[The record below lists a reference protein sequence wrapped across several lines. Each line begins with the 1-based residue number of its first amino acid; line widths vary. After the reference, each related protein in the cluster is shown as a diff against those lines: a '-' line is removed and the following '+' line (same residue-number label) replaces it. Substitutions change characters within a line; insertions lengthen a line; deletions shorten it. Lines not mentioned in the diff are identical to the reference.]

1 MLWELGIGCD
11 IQSFRVT
18 EVDHVDTLPPLD
30 LYAEHPIIK
39 DLSVV
44 CHIKIYALVIS
55 PLKLGQGLNQS
66 VRVIFQRSFSV
77 CYAIL
82 MI

>member
-1 MLWELGIGCD
+1 MFFFVVQPLG
-11 IQSFRVT
+11 
-18 EVDHVDTLPPLD
+18 TLG
-30 LYAEHPIIK
+30 LYAGHPIIK

-44 CHIKIYALVIS
+44 CNIKISALVIS

-66 VRVIFQRSFSV
+66 VRVIFQRSYSV